1 MWTVYRWTNSRRTD
15 RVERLGEEFLW
26 FLLDWGNCRSTPI
39 AIIASMCGGLWDGC
53 EMAVRG
59 LWDGCGAGLLC
70 LHQIPLSEKSF
81 LLSTESRSL
90 LLSLH
95 RACHAAVDNNATM
108 WTWFRKNTSI
118 CCVCMLPFQ
127 DLWMNKLQMLQS
139 PESRWQAHVWNFTM
153 KSIRC
158 SAVCLSVVLPKYFLQ
173 PCTQESVTDVLPLSQ
188 LL

>member
-1 MWTVYRWTNSRRTD
+1 MWTVYRWTNSRRMD
-15 RVERLGEEFLW
+15 WEERLGEEFLW
-26 FLLDWGNCRSTPI
+26 FLLDWGNCWSTPI
-39 AIIASMCGGLWDGC
+39 DIIASMCG
-53 EMAVRG
+53 G

-81 LLSTESRSL
+81 LLSTETPGL
-90 LLSLH
+90 LLSL
-95 RACHAAVDNNATM
+95 RWACHAAVDNNATM

-118 CCVCMLPFQ
+118 CCVCMIPFQ